1 MFRGPARHLANE
13 VMRDLTVSIL
23 VGFAA
28 VIACG
33 LLTENVGSA
42 LRLITL
48 VAYVIRPLAVNL
60 GRAETASRGASKVH
74 KRCETKTWESC
85 REAGRP
91 L

>member
-33 LLTENVGSA
+33 LLTRMWICS
-42 LRLITL
+42 
-48 VAYVIRPLAVNL
+48 
-60 GRAETASRGASKVH
+60 ETDNSGGVRDPSV
-74 KRCETKTWESC
+74 SC
-85 REAGRP
+85 KP
-91 L
+91 WPC